1 MDRSDPIRVVY
12 ADGDAGTRST
22 VARRLSDDA
31 IEVVTAET
39 LAATLDR
46 VGAGGIDCVVAGDLP
61 DGTGLDLREAVGK
74 RRSELPVVLYPAEGS
89 EALPSR
95 SGNNERHYAPSC
107 RFVRR
112 FAPLTVSVARAGRD
126 LNPRPSGFFRNHHA
140 MDPLKAR
147 RSP

>member
-95 SGNNERHYAPSC
+95 SGNNERHYLTQQELLRASHHRPRGKS
-107 RFVRR
+107 RLHPHSRR
-112 FAPLTVSVARAGRD
+112 HPHATPWAARCGLFRLIKC
-126 LNPRPSGFFRNHHA
+126 LN
-140 MDPLKAR
+140 
-147 RSP
+147 